1 MLKQKYYASGEFRV
15 SPLAECQFADV
26 SDSLDVNEQTV
37 FLKLPSLIRGYLK
50 LGLWTARVGWSIRYR

>member
-1 MLKQKYYASGEFRV
+1 MSI
-15 SPLAECQFADV
+15 ADV
-26 SDSLDVNEQTV
+26 NDNLDVNEQTV